1 MKNVASKI
9 TLIFAIAISS
19 LLAPMQTS
27 GLSEPDA
34 LVCICAEENGAI
46 SANQNEYSTGNG
58 SVGVIGI
65 PLPYQWEL
73 VAVGF
78 QADVFAAGATAT
90 IGIQDNRNG
99 VTSTIYQFVA
109 TAQDFSFELPTPV
122 AIPENATLGFR
133 TLAVTGGTKSD
144 VRVAAWIRRIK

>member
-1 MKNVASKI
+1 MNSIVSKLALATAI
-9 TLIFAIAISS
+9 LIGLVSPSF
-19 LLAPMQTS
+19 QTA
-27 GLSEPDA
+27 GLRGPDG

-65 PLPYQWEL
+65 PLPYEWEL

-78 QADVFAAGATAT
+78 QADVFADGATAT

-109 TAQDFSFELPTPV
+109 NAQDFNFELPTPV
-122 AIPENATLGFR
+122 AIPKNATLGFR
-133 TLAVTGGTKSD
+133 TIAVSGGSSD
-144 VRVAAWIRRIK
+144 VRVAAWIRRVK